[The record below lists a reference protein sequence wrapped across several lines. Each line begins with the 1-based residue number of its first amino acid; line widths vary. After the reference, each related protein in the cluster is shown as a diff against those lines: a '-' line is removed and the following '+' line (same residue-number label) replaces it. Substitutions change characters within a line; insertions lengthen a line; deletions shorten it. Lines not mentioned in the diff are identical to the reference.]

1 VTLLLKNLPRKTSIA
16 NLIPRNTNLGT
27 QYQEN
32 LQFLNN
38 EIVGEEALLDQYN
51 HLAGEWAYEIRI
63 SNLTNTQLINL
74 DLDDNTFMPENT
86 CKAEEILEDD

>member
-1 VTLLLKNLPRKTSIA
+1 LKVFSDDYTINESPVKFPLRSSFTIVTFLLKNLPRKTSIA

-51 HLAGEWAYEIRI
+51 HLAGEWAYEI
-63 SNLTNTQLINL
+63 
-74 DLDDNTFMPENT
+74 
-86 CKAEEILEDD
+86 